1 MLLSVISPVYKA
13 DGILPKLTELISQEC
28 DAINIEY
35 EIILVNDASPD
46 NSWDAIK
53 TICKSKKGVMGINL
67 SKNFGQHSAINAGLS
82 LAKGDYIIVM
92 DCDMQHHPKYIPAL
106 IKKMQEGNDIVFTIV
121 ASRQH
126 SGLKNFFSKIYH
138 HVYNYLAELDSD
150 YKYATYSIISSKVL
164 KEYNSIT
171 DYHGHY
177 LPKLKWLGFK
187 QASIQIEHYKRESG
201 KSSYTFKKLFI
212 AALDGITSHST
223 KLLRLNV
230 FLGVVI
236 SLVSFIGVG
245 YIVFIYFTKG
255 FLVGWASI
263 ATLILFSLGILLTS
277 IGITGIYIGQTFEQV
292 KKRPPFIIDSVY
304 KETTR

>member
-1 MLLSVISPVYKA
+1 MFLSVISPVYKA
-13 DGILPKLTELISQEC
+13 DGILLKLTELISKEC
-28 DAINIEY
+28 NAINITY
-35 EIILVNDASPD
+35 EIILVNDGSPD
-46 NSWDAIK
+46 NSWEIIK
-53 TICKSKKGVMGINL
+53 NICKNNKQVTGINL

-82 LAKGDYIIVM
+82 LAKGDFIIVM

-106 IKKMQEGNDIVFTIV
+106 IKKMQEGNDIVFTVV

-126 SGLKNFFSKIYH
+126 SFFKNFFSKMYH
-138 HVYNYLAELDSD
+138 HVYNYLAELNSD

-164 KEYNSIT
+164 KEYISIT
-171 DYHGHY
+171 DYHSHY

-187 QASIQIEHYKRESG
+187 QASVQIEHYKRESG
-201 KSSYTFKKLFI
+201 KSSYTFRKLFI
-212 AALDGITSHST
+212 AALNGITSHST

-230 FLGVVI
+230 FLGIII
-236 SLVSFIGVG
+236 SFISFIGIG
-245 YIVFIYFTKG
+245 YIIFIYFTKG

-292 KKRPPFIIDSVY
+292 KKRPPFIIDSIY
-304 KETTR
+304 NEAIR